1 MKQQHHKIIAI
12 SLALLVLIS
21 TTGISMNMM
30 LCSCTGKE
38 YLSMMASVLELDCC
52 KKNKLEVKASKAKT
66 HDCCSKEKFCKK
78 TEKKELDASKP
89 TIMAKKDCCTPTVKY
104 SKANINLTFE
114 SGQELP
120 SCHLLLPSVY
130 SFQATYYKNSITA
143 QTAVLGVP
151 QNKAPPRCFGNALL
165 NWYQTYRC

>member
-1 MKQQHHKIIAI
+1 MKQRHHRVIAI

-52 KKNKLEVKASKAKT
+52 KTKKALVKAPKAKT
-66 HDCCSKEKFCKK
+66 HDCCSKAKACKK
-78 TEKKELDASKP
+78 TEKKAIDVSKP
-89 TIMAKKDCCTPTVKY
+89 TIMAKKDCCTPKVKY
-104 SKANINLTFE
+104 SKANINLTFG
-114 SGQELP
+114 SNQELP
-120 SCHLLLPSVY
+120 SCKLLLPSVC
-130 SFQATYYKNSITA
+130 SIQPTYYNSSIAA
-143 QTAVLGVP
+143 QTVVLGVP
-151 QNKAPPRCFGNALL
+151 QNKAPPGCFGHALL

>member
-1 MKQQHHKIIAI
+1 MKQQHHKLIAI

-52 KKNKLEVKASKAKT
+52 KIKKTIVKAAKVKK
-66 HDCCSKEKFCKK
+66 HDCCSKAKACKK
-78 TEKKELDASKP
+78 TEKKEIDVSKP
-89 TIMAKKDCCTPTVKY
+89 TIIAKKDCCTPTVKY
-104 SKANINLTFE
+104 SKANINLTFG
-114 SGQELP
+114 SQEELS
-120 SCHLLLPSVY
+120 SCKLLLPSHY
-130 SFQATYYKNSITA
+130 SVQATYYNNSIVA
-143 QTAVLGVP
+143 QAAVLGVP
-151 QNKAPPRCFGNALL
+151 QNKAPPRCFGHALL